1 MLNPYIAAH
10 NRNSGKI
17 NNSQP
22 IFASPPQPPQPPQ
35 PPPQYGNISTTS
47 SSSHFS
53 SPPQIYPPQVAYS
66 YAITSTTSTTTSL
79 FGNNSG
85 QAQQQYPLQQ
95 PFNSNIPLTPSQPI
109 YELQPDNYIDIF
121 CIYIY

>member
-22 IFASPPQPPQPPQ
+22 IFASPPQPPQPP
-35 PPPQYGNISTTS
+35 PQYANISTTTS
-47 SSSHFS
+47 SSLFS

-66 YAITSTTSTTTSL
+66 YPITSTTSTTTSL
-79 FGNNSG
+79 FSNNSV
-85 QAQQQYPLQQ
+85 QPQQQYPLQQ

-121 CIYIY
+121 CICIY